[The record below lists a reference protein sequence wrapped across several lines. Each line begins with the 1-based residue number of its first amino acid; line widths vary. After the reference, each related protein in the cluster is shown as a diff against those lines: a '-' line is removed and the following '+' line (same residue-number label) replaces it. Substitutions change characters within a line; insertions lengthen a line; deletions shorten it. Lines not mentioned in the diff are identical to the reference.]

1 MTRSVADD
9 EFDTIGL
16 GELRSMTDYESEGPV
31 RLRALPED
39 VPKVES
45 KGGLPVWL
53 VVLVIVAA
61 VAGGVLVSSLR

>member
-16 GELRSMTDYESEGPV
+16 GE
-31 RLRALPED
+31 LPED

>member
-1 MTRSVADD
+1 MIDS
-9 EFDTIGL
+9 EP
-16 GELRSMTDYESEGPV
+16 EGPV

-39 VPKVES
+39 VPRVEL

-61 VAGGVLVSSLR
+61 VAGGVLVSGLR

>member
-1 MTRSVADD
+1 MTATAPALTVD
-9 EFDTIGL
+9 EVM
-16 GELRSMTDYESEGPV
+16 LRDPEFGPV

-39 VPKVES
+39 VPRVEL